1 MDRSL
6 GLDPLGPSEMLALD
20 VYNQPRVV
28 GPVGK
33 PSRPG
38 PVAQPHTVD
47 APDWLTAGEPV
58 TRLRGSDPMGPRE
71 MLSSDGY
78 NQPHA
83 VGPVGKPSRPGPTA
97 QPHTVDAPDW
107 PTAGEPVTRL
117 HSSDPMGPSG
127 MLLRDGYNQPPTV
140 GPVGKPSRPGPG
152 DQPESIADFGQTIQ
166 LRGEL
171 EDTNKVPDPVIQTGK

>member
-38 PVAQPHTVD
+38 PVAQPLTVD

-71 MLSSDGY
+71 MLSSDVH
-78 NQPHA
+78 NQPRA
-83 VGPVGKPSRPGPTA
+83 VGPVGKPSRPGPMA

-107 PTAGEPVTRL
+107 LTSGEPVTRL
-117 HSSDPMGPSG
+117 RGSDPMGPRE
-127 MLLRDGYNQPPTV
+127 MLSSDVYNQPRAVSTGANGPTAY
-140 GPVGKPSRPGPG
+140 SRRPRL
-152 DQPESIADFGQTIQ
+152 ADG
-166 LRGEL
+166 R
-171 EDTNKVPDPVIQTGK
+171 